1 MKAEIGRL
9 CRRFNRGEIER
20 EIEEELRSHLELSM
34 QAHLQQDMTM
44 EAAKDA
50 ALRRFG
56 NVEQIKDQCVEIA
69 RRSNPLLRAF
79 KTLLMLVFFVGVLV
93 RLFSTDLYVMRVGD
107 MLIAVPLLG
116 RLLLYVRG
124 LSPSQFLP
132 RHEISFPLKL
142 NNDAPTSFTVY
153 DQRNLTPV
161 ERVISDR

>member
-9 CRRFNRGEIER
+9 CRRFNSEEIER

-34 QAHLQQDMTM
+34 QAHLQQDMTV

-56 NVEQIKDQCVEIA
+56 NLEQIKDQCVEIA
-69 RRSNPLLRAF
+69 RRSNPLLRAL
-79 KTLLMLVFFVGVLV
+79 KTLLMVVFFVGVLV
-93 RLFSTDLYVMRVGD
+93 RLFSTDLDVMRVGD
-107 MLIAVPLLG
+107 LLIAVPLLG

-124 LSPSQFLP
+124 LSPSRFLP
-132 RHEISFPLKL
+132 RHETNSPLKL
-142 NNDAPTSFTVY
+142 NNDAQTSFTVY

-161 ERVISDR
+161 ERVISDK